1 MRTTKRNG
9 AKNTKK
15 QASIGESEPAITDFG
30 SRRISDK
37 NFSKIITIPKT
48 ALANCGCKN
57 ANSANVKLVQADGEK
72 YIKLTPLE
80 CSPKEKGG
88 ESNE

>member
-1 MRTTKRNG
+1 MIVKKHTKQPN
-9 AKNTKK
+9 N
-15 QASIGESEPAITDFG
+15 SENPVTIDFG
-30 SRRISDK
+30 ERRISDQ

-57 ANSANVKLVQADGEK
+57 ANSANIKLVQENGEK

-88 ESNE
+88 KK